1 MIALRHLLDLLEL
14 CDRFPLHQRHAASA
28 NNCMDV
34 TYVCGRALS
43 FIKEALFAA
52 RPAPAATHSIEAE
65 TDTPVRFGNVCV
77 ETSITEGW
85 KPEGWKHPRGSGV
98 VYADDA

>member
-1 MIALRHLLDLLEL
+1 
-14 CDRFPLHQRHAASA
+14 
-28 NNCMDV
+28 MDV

-77 ETSITEGW
+77 ETSITPW
-85 KPEGWKHPRGSGV
+85 RSKPISGAWKHPRGSGV